1 MYQETVKELF
11 SFIESSPSVFHAVE
25 NMKRMLEEEGYIQLL
40 ESRRWELFEGGKYY
54 VIRNGS
60 SIIAFRIPKRDFVG
74 FQIMASHS
82 DSPSFKI
89 KEQPEMETEHA
100 YVRLNV
106 EKYGGMLMAPW
117 FDRPLSVAG
126 RLIVREQGRIAVK
139 LVSVDR
145 DLVLIPNLAIHMN
158 RKINEGVALNPQVD
172 MLPLFGQENARDLFW
187 PLVAQAAGASP
198 EQILSADLF
207 LYLREDSRIWGA
219 EREFL
224 SSPRLDDLQCAWAC
238 AKGLLDCKESRS
250 IPVCAVFDNEEVG
263 SAAKQGA
270 DSSLLQDTL
279 LRISTGIG
287 RTAEAHQIALAS
299 SMMASADN
307 GHAIHPN
314 HPEKADKTN
323 HPHLNGGVVIKHSA
337 NQKYTTDSISSGL
350 FQTICQKAEVPV
362 QVFTNR
368 SDVAGGSTLG
378 NLSNKHVSLNTVDIG
393 LAQLAMHSPYE
404 TGGVKDTWYLLR
416 ALTAF
421 YQTVISCDG
430 SDAYTLG

>member
-1 MYQETVKELF
+1 MFETISLEMAD
-11 SFIESSPSVFHAVE
+11 FIQRSPSCYHAVSNLAGQFE
-25 NMKRMLEEEGYIQLL
+25 SAGFTRLH
-40 ESRRWELFEGGKYY
+40 ESRPWELRPG
-54 VIRNGS
+54 NGYFFTRS
-60 SIIAFRIPKRDFVG
+60 GSALIAFRIPEGDPAG
-74 FQIMASHS
+74 FMIAAAHS
-82 DSPSFKI
+82 DAPAFKV
-89 KEQPEMETEHA
+89 KPVPELAGEH
-100 YVRLNV
+100 YVQLNV
-106 EKYGGMLMAPW
+106 EQYGGAICSAWL
-117 FDRPLSVAG
+117 DRPLSTAG
-126 RLIVREQGRIAVK
+126 RVTLLEGDRVVSR
-139 LVSVDR
+139 LVNLDR
-145 DLVLIPNLAIHMN
+145 DLLLIPNLAIHMN